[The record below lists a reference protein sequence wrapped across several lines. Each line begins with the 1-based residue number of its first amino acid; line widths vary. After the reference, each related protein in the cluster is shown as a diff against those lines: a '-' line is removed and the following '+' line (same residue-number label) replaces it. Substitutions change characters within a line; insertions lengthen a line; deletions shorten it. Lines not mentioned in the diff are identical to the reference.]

1 MYVHTHTRIH
11 TYIHRFIY
19 IHVCVCECFFAIKIW
34 KKYLLKHK
42 QNAKRN
48 TQKVLQNQRKKI
60 GAFEVLNFLR
70 AKKCL
75 IWFFFAFSF
84 SIIFELCAQ
93 KMCWE
98 KQRDKQILWCA
109 TSNSNL
115 ENRVEFYFFARV
127 LLLFYVG
134 HARKSARRPLSVAS
148 QCGSRWGVSSFAPH
162 PKCPFLSL
170 HFLSI
175 RLLQLV
181 CAVALPA
188 EHPHAHTQTSTHA
201 AAADTQRRI
210 HTDIFIGGSAK
221 AEHVMKIMAKAEHT
235 IKQPAREK
243 LTNNV
248 DPQPSLLLPPPSPPL
263 LPSPS
268 LSLANPTAAALC
280 CCCRHPA
287 AVAATATVVA
297 AAAAAVRRP
306 AQKIGWKRVK
316 EWTKQQNGRDNDERN
331 RRTKR
336 ARQVAWRRY
345 TYIHTCVC
353 VWVRTDVAT
362 ARAARRQGEWGESKG
377 ARRDGATGSHCL
389 SLCPVGLRIRRWST
403 ARRLQWWKRG
413 TVGEQGMGKG
423 GQLGERGRERARER
437 ETKKTLAHIDREWVK
452 IFCLMQRG
460 DKWACLLL
468 LLLLLPLQVGAARC
482 KETAFTIVY
491 LFW

>member
-1 MYVHTHTRIH
+1 MAVWLSVQLSQNRASVASTLLSRCCFLPYNTLYVCAYTYTHTYVHTSIH
-11 TYIHRFIY
+11 IY
-19 IHVCVCECFFAIKIW
+19 TCVCVWVFFAIKIW

-60 GAFEVLNFLR
+60 GAFEVFNFLR
-70 AKKCL
+70 AKNCL

-84 SIIFELCAQ
+84 SFIFELCAQ

-248 DPQPSLLLPPPSPPL
+248 DPQPSLLLLLLTPPSPPS

-287 AVAATATVVA
+287 AVAATATVV
-297 AAAAAVRRP
+297 AAAAVRRP

-353 VWVRTDVAT
+353 VCVWVRTDVAT

-389 SLCPVGLRIRRWST
+389 SVSLSRWVANSKVEHCKT
-403 ARRLQWWKRG
+403 L
-413 TVGEQGMGKG
+413 TVMEEGEGGGAGNGKG
-423 GQLGERGRERARER
+423 WTVRWAGAGEGEGE
-437 ETKKTLAHIDREWVK
+437 
-452 IFCLMQRG
+452 G
-460 DKWACLLL
+460 N
-468 LLLLLPLQVGAARC
+468 
-482 KETAFTIVY
+482 
-491 LFW
+491 